1 MEPDKEAQ
9 KVIESSQSGQVIK
22 SLADL
27 RIDKLE
33 TKLSQIEKL
42 NNDLIAANK
51 ELYAFVA
58 NNYTQERPAEQK
70 ASADM
75 SSHEH
80 AYLHASEGNGGAV
93 TYQQNQQNPLAGQ
106 VHEQTHLFANE
117 GNGSAVT
124 YQPSI
129 GVVTPPTAPT
139 DEPNVDNVMK
149 LMGYNSPDGQ

>member
-1 MEPDKEAQ
+1 MEPEKEAQ
-9 KVIESSQSGQVIK
+9 KVIESSQSGQIIK

-33 TKLSQIEKL
+33 NKLSQIEKL
-42 NNDLIAANK
+42 NQDLIAANK

-75 SSHEH
+75 SSH
-80 AYLHASEGNGGAV
+80 
-93 TYQQNQQNPLAGQ
+93 QQNTLAGQ
-106 VHEQTHLFANE
+106 VHEQTHLFASE

-139 DEPNVDNVMK
+139 DEPNVNNVMK
-149 LMGYNSPDGQ
+149 LMGYPQNSPDGQ

>member
-33 TKLSQIEKL
+33 SKLSQIEKL
-42 NNDLIAANK
+42 NQDLIAANK

-58 NNYTQERPAEQK
+58 NNYTQEKPAEQMK

-75 SSHEH
+75 SS
-80 AYLHASEGNGGAV
+80 
-93 TYQQNQQNPLAGQ
+93 QNTLAGQ
-106 VHEQTHLFANE
+106 SHERTHLYASE

-139 DEPNVDNVMK
+139 DEPSVDNVMRI
-149 LMGYNSPDGQ
+149 MGYPQNSPDGQ

>member
-22 SLADL
+22 SLSDL

-58 NNYTQERPAEQK
+58 NNYSQERPAEQK

-93 TYQQNQQNPLAGQ
+93 TYQQNPLAGQ
-106 VHEQTHLFANE
+106 A
-117 GNGSAVT
+117 
-124 YQPSI
+124 QPSI

-139 DEPNVDNVMK
+139 DEPNVNNVMK

>member
-1 MEPDKEAQ
+1 MEPEKEAQ
-9 KVIESSQSGQVIK
+9 KVIESSQSGQIIK

-33 TKLSQIEKL
+33 NKLSQIEKL
-42 NNDLIAANK
+42 NQDLIAANK

-75 SSHEH
+75 SS
-80 AYLHASEGNGGAV
+80 
-93 TYQQNQQNPLAGQ
+93 QDQQNPLAGQ
-106 VHEQTHLFANE
+106 A
-117 GNGSAVT
+117 
-124 YQPSI
+124 QPSI

-139 DEPNVDNVMK
+139 DEPSVDNVMRI
-149 LMGYNSPDGQ
+149 MGYPQNSPDGQ

>member
-22 SLADL
+22 SLSDL

-33 TKLSQIEKL
+33 NKLSQIEKL
-42 NNDLIAANK
+42 NQDLIAANK

-58 NNYTQERPAEQK
+58 NNYSQEKPAEQMK

-75 SSHEH
+75 SSHQE
-80 AYLHASEGNGGAV
+80 N
-93 TYQQNQQNPLAGQ
+93 TLAGQ
-106 VHEQTHLFANE
+106 
-117 GNGSAVT
+117 S
-124 YQPSI
+124 QPSI

-139 DEPNVDNVMK
+139 DEPSVDNVMRI
-149 LMGYNSPDGQ
+149 MGYNSPDGQ

>member
-33 TKLSQIEKL
+33 NKLSQIEKL
-42 NNDLIAANK
+42 NQDLIAANK

-58 NNYTQERPAEQK
+58 NNYSQERPAEQI

-75 SSHEH
+75 SS
-80 AYLHASEGNGGAV
+80 L
-93 TYQQNQQNPLAGQ
+93 QQNPLAGQ
-106 VHEQTHLFANE
+106 VQ
-117 GNGSAVT
+117 
-124 YQPSI
+124 QPSI

>member
-1 MEPDKEAQ
+1 MEPEKEAQ

-42 NNDLIAANK
+42 NQDLIAANK

-58 NNYTQERPAEQK
+58 NNYTQERPAEQMK

-75 SSHEH
+75 SS
-80 AYLHASEGNGGAV
+80 
-93 TYQQNQQNPLAGQ
+93 QDQQNPLAGQ
-106 VHEQTHLFANE
+106 VQ
-117 GNGSAVT
+117 
-124 YQPSI
+124 QPSI

-139 DEPNVDNVMK
+139 DEPSVDNVMRI
-149 LMGYNSPDGQ
+149 MGYNSPDGQ

>member
-9 KVIESSQSGQVIK
+9 KVIESSQSGQIIK

-42 NNDLIAANK
+42 NQDLIAANK

-75 SSHEH
+75 SSH
-80 AYLHASEGNGGAV
+80 
-93 TYQQNQQNPLAGQ
+93 QQNPLAGQ
-106 VHEQTHLFANE
+106 VHEQTHLFASE

>member
-1 MEPDKEAQ
+1 MEPEKEAQ

-22 SLADL
+22 SLSDL

-42 NNDLIAANK
+42 NQDLIAANK

-58 NNYTQERPAEQK
+58 NNYSQERPAEQK

-75 SSHEH
+75 SSH
-80 AYLHASEGNGGAV
+80 
-93 TYQQNQQNPLAGQ
+93 QQNPLAGQ
-106 VHEQTHLFANE
+106 VHEQTHLFASE

-139 DEPNVDNVMK
+139 DEPSVDNVMRI
-149 LMGYNSPDGQ
+149 MGYNSPDGQ

>member
-1 MEPDKEAQ
+1 MEPEKEAQ
-9 KVIESSQSGQVIK
+9 KVIESSQSGQIIK

-42 NNDLIAANK
+42 NQDLIAANK

-58 NNYTQERPAEQK
+58 NNYTQEKPAEQMK

-75 SSHEH
+75 SSH
-80 AYLHASEGNGGAV
+80 
-93 TYQQNQQNPLAGQ
+93 QQNTLAGQ
-106 VHEQTHLFANE
+106 VQ
-117 GNGSAVT
+117 
-124 YQPSI
+124 QPSI
-129 GVVTPPTAPT
+129 GVVTPPTAPV

-149 LMGYNSPDGQ
+149 LMGYPTTSPDGQ

>member
-1 MEPDKEAQ
+1 MEPEKEAQ
-9 KVIESSQSGQVIK
+9 KVIESSQSGQIIK

-33 TKLSQIEKL
+33 NKLSQIEKL
-42 NNDLIAANK
+42 NQDLIAANK

-58 NNYTQERPAEQK
+58 NNYSQEKPAEQMK

-75 SSHEH
+75 SSH
-80 AYLHASEGNGGAV
+80 
-93 TYQQNQQNPLAGQ
+93 QQNTLAGQ
-106 VHEQTHLFANE
+106 P
-117 GNGSAVT
+117 
-124 YQPSI
+124 QPSI

-149 LMGYNSPDGQ
+149 LMGYPTTSPDGQ

>member
-1 MEPDKEAQ
+1 MEPEKEAQ
-9 KVIESSQSGQVIK
+9 KVIESSQSGHVIK
-22 SLADL
+22 SLSDL

-33 TKLSQIEKL
+33 NKLSQIEKL
-42 NNDLIAANK
+42 NQDLIAANK

-75 SSHEH
+75 SS
-80 AYLHASEGNGGAV
+80 
-93 TYQQNQQNPLAGQ
+93 NQQNTLAGQ
-106 VHEQTHLFANE
+106 VHEQTHLFASE

-129 GVVTPPTAPT
+129 GVVTPPTAPV
-139 DEPNVDNVMK
+139 DEPSVDNVMRI
-149 LMGYNSPDGQ
+149 MGYSSPDGQ

>member
-58 NNYTQERPAEQK
+58 NNYTQERPAEQMK

-93 TYQQNQQNPLAGQ
+93 TYQQDQQNTLAGQ
-106 VHEQTHLFANE
+106 VQ
-117 GNGSAVT
+117 
-124 YQPSI
+124 QPSI

-149 LMGYNSPDGQ
+149 LMGYPTTSPDGQ

>member
-22 SLADL
+22 SLSDL

-33 TKLSQIEKL
+33 NKLSQIEKL
-42 NNDLIAANK
+42 NQDLIAANK

-58 NNYTQERPAEQK
+58 NNYTQERPAEQMK

-75 SSHEH
+75 SSH
-80 AYLHASEGNGGAV
+80 
-93 TYQQNQQNPLAGQ
+93 QQNTLAGQ
-106 VHEQTHLFANE
+106 VQ
-117 GNGSAVT
+117 
-124 YQPSI
+124 QPSI

-149 LMGYNSPDGQ
+149 LMGYPTTSPDGQ

>member
-1 MEPDKEAQ
+1 MEPNKEAQ

-22 SLADL
+22 SLSDL

-33 TKLSQIEKL
+33 NKLSQIEKL

-58 NNYTQERPAEQK
+58 NNYSQERPAEQK

-75 SSHEH
+75 SSH
-80 AYLHASEGNGGAV
+80 
-93 TYQQNQQNPLAGQ
+93 QQNPLAGQ
-106 VHEQTHLFANE
+106 VHEQTHLFASE

-149 LMGYNSPDGQ
+149 LMGYPQNSPDGQ

>member
-1 MEPDKEAQ
+1 MAPDKEAQ

-33 TKLSQIEKL
+33 NKLSQIEKL
-42 NNDLIAANK
+42 NQDLIAANK

-58 NNYTQERPAEQK
+58 NNYSQEKPAEQMK

-75 SSHEH
+75 SSH
-80 AYLHASEGNGGAV
+80 
-93 TYQQNQQNPLAGQ
+93 QQNTLAGQ
-106 VHEQTHLFANE
+106 
-117 GNGSAVT
+117 S
-124 YQPSI
+124 QPSI

-139 DEPNVDNVMK
+139 DEPSIDNVMK

>member
-22 SLADL
+22 SLSEL

-42 NNDLIAANK
+42 NQDLIAANK

-58 NNYTQERPAEQK
+58 NNYSQERPAEQK

-75 SSHEH
+75 SSQ
-80 AYLHASEGNGGAV
+80 SN
-93 TYQQNQQNPLAGQ
+93 NLAGQ
-106 VHEQTHLFANE
+106 VHEQTHLFASE

-129 GVVTPPTAPT
+129 GVVTPPTAPI
-139 DEPNVDNVMK
+139 DEPSVDNVMRI
-149 LMGYNSPDGQ
+149 MGYPQNSPDGQ

>member
-1 MEPDKEAQ
+1 MEPEKEAQ

-33 TKLSQIEKL
+33 SKLSQIEKL
-42 NNDLIAANK
+42 NQDLIAANK

-58 NNYTQERPAEQK
+58 NNYSQERPAEQK

-93 TYQQNQQNPLAGQ
+93 TYQQDQQNPLAGQ
-106 VHEQTHLFANE
+106 VQ
-117 GNGSAVT
+117 
-124 YQPSI
+124 QPSI

-139 DEPNVDNVMK
+139 DEPNVDNVMRI
-149 LMGYNSPDGQ
+149 MGYNSPDGQ

>member
-1 MEPDKEAQ
+1 MEANKEAQ

-22 SLADL
+22 SLSDL

-58 NNYTQERPAEQK
+58 NNYTQERPAEQI

-75 SSHEH
+75 SSH
-80 AYLHASEGNGGAV
+80 
-93 TYQQNQQNPLAGQ
+93 QQNPLAGQ
-106 VHEQTHLFANE
+106 VQ
-117 GNGSAVT
+117 
-124 YQPSI
+124 QPSI
-129 GVVTPPTAPT
+129 GVVTSPTAPT
-139 DEPNVDNVMK
+139 DEPSVDNVMRI
-149 LMGYNSPDGQ
+149 MGYPQNSPDGQ

>member
-1 MEPDKEAQ
+1 MEANKEAQ

-22 SLADL
+22 SLSDL

-33 TKLSQIEKL
+33 SKLSQIEKL
-42 NNDLIAANK
+42 NQDLIAANK

-58 NNYTQERPAEQK
+58 NNYSQEKPAEQMK

-93 TYQQNQQNPLAGQ
+93 TYQQNQQNTLAGQ
-106 VHEQTHLFANE
+106 VQ
-117 GNGSAVT
+117 
-124 YQPSI
+124 QPSI

-139 DEPNVDNVMK
+139 DEPSVDNVMRI
-149 LMGYNSPDGQ
+149 MGYPQNSPDGQ

>member
-22 SLADL
+22 SLSDL

-42 NNDLIAANK
+42 NQDLIAANK

-58 NNYTQERPAEQK
+58 NNYTQEKPAEQMK

-75 SSHEH
+75 SSH
-80 AYLHASEGNGGAV
+80 
-93 TYQQNQQNPLAGQ
+93 QQNTLAGQ
-106 VHEQTHLFANE
+106 
-117 GNGSAVT
+117 S
-124 YQPSI
+124 QPSI

-149 LMGYNSPDGQ
+149 LMGYPTTSPDGQ

>member
-1 MEPDKEAQ
+1 MEANKEAQ

-75 SSHEH
+75 SSH
-80 AYLHASEGNGGAV
+80 
-93 TYQQNQQNPLAGQ
+93 QNNLAGQ
-106 VHEQTHLFANE
+106 VHEQTHLFASE

-129 GVVTPPTAPT
+129 GVITPPTAPM
-139 DEPNVDNVMK
+139 DEPSVDNVMRI
-149 LMGYNSPDGQ
+149 MGYNSPDGQ

>member
-1 MEPDKEAQ
+1 MEPEKEAQ
-9 KVIESSQSGQVIK
+9 KVIESSQSGQIIK

-42 NNDLIAANK
+42 NQDLIAANK

-75 SSHEH
+75 SSH
-80 AYLHASEGNGGAV
+80 
-93 TYQQNQQNPLAGQ
+93 QQNTLAGQ
-106 VHEQTHLFANE
+106 
-117 GNGSAVT
+117 S
-124 YQPSI
+124 QPSI

-139 DEPNVDNVMK
+139 DEPSVDNVMK
-149 LMGYNSPDGQ
+149 LMGYPTTSPDGQ

>member
-1 MEPDKEAQ
+1 MEPEKEAQ

-22 SLADL
+22 SLSDL

-33 TKLSQIEKL
+33 SKLSQIEKL

-58 NNYTQERPAEQK
+58 NNYSQERPAEQK

-75 SSHEH
+75 SSH
-80 AYLHASEGNGGAV
+80 
-93 TYQQNQQNPLAGQ
+93 QQNPLAGQ
-106 VHEQTHLFANE
+106 VQ
-117 GNGSAVT
+117 
-124 YQPSI
+124 QPSI

-139 DEPNVDNVMK
+139 DEPSVNNVMRI
-149 LMGYNSPDGQ
+149 MGYPQNSPDGQ

>member
-1 MEPDKEAQ
+1 MEPEKEAQ

-33 TKLSQIEKL
+33 SKLSQIEKL

-58 NNYTQERPAEQK
+58 NNYSQEKPAEQMK

-75 SSHEH
+75 SS
-80 AYLHASEGNGGAV
+80 
-93 TYQQNQQNPLAGQ
+93 NQQNTLAGQ
-106 VHEQTHLFANE
+106 
-117 GNGSAVT
+117 S
-124 YQPSI
+124 QPSI

-139 DEPNVDNVMK
+139 DEPSVDNVMRI
-149 LMGYNSPDGQ
+149 MGYNSPDGQ

>member
-1 MEPDKEAQ
+1 MEPEKEAQ

-42 NNDLIAANK
+42 NQDLIAANK

-58 NNYTQERPAEQK
+58 NNYSQERPAEQK

-93 TYQQNQQNPLAGQ
+93 TYQQDQQNTLAGQ
-106 VHEQTHLFANE
+106 
-117 GNGSAVT
+117 S
-124 YQPSI
+124 QPSI

-139 DEPNVDNVMK
+139 DEPNVDNVMRI
-149 LMGYNSPDGQ
+149 MGYNSPDGQ

>member
-1 MEPDKEAQ
+1 MEPEKEAQ
-9 KVIESSQSGQVIK
+9 KVIESSQSGQVVK

-42 NNDLIAANK
+42 NQDLIAANK
-51 ELYAFVA
+51 ELYAFVG

-75 SSHEH
+75 SS
-80 AYLHASEGNGGAV
+80 
-93 TYQQNQQNPLAGQ
+93 QNQQNPLAGQ
-106 VHEQTHLFANE
+106 VQ
-117 GNGSAVT
+117 
-124 YQPSI
+124 QPSI
-129 GVVTPPTAPT
+129 GVVTPPTAPM
-139 DEPNVDNVMK
+139 DEPNPDNVMK

>member
-1 MEPDKEAQ
+1 MEPEKEAQ

-33 TKLSQIEKL
+33 SKLSQIEKL
-42 NNDLIAANK
+42 NQDLIAANK

-58 NNYTQERPAEQK
+58 NNYSQERPAEQK

-93 TYQQNQQNPLAGQ
+93 TYQQDQQNTLAGQ
-106 VHEQTHLFANE
+106 
-117 GNGSAVT
+117 S
-124 YQPSI
+124 QPSI
-129 GVVTPPTAPT
+129 GVVIPPTAPT
-139 DEPNVDNVMK
+139 DEPSVDNVMRI
-149 LMGYNSPDGQ
+149 MGYNSPDGQ

>member
-1 MEPDKEAQ
+1 MEPEKEAQ
-9 KVIESSQSGQVIK
+9 KVIESSQSGQIIK

-33 TKLSQIEKL
+33 NKLSQIEKL

-75 SSHEH
+75 SSH
-80 AYLHASEGNGGAV
+80 
-93 TYQQNQQNPLAGQ
+93 QQNTLAGQ
-106 VHEQTHLFANE
+106 A
-117 GNGSAVT
+117 
-124 YQPSI
+124 QPSI

-139 DEPNVDNVMK
+139 DEPSVDNVMRI
-149 LMGYNSPDGQ
+149 MGYPQNSPDGQ

>member
-75 SSHEH
+75 SSH
-80 AYLHASEGNGGAV
+80 
-93 TYQQNQQNPLAGQ
+93 QQNPLAGQ
-106 VHEQTHLFANE
+106 VHEQTHLFASE

-139 DEPNVDNVMK
+139 DEPSVDNVMRI
-149 LMGYNSPDGQ
+149 MGYPQNSPDGQ

>member
-1 MEPDKEAQ
+1 MEPEKEAQ

-42 NNDLIAANK
+42 NQDLIAANK

-58 NNYTQERPAEQK
+58 NNYSQERPAEQK

-75 SSHEH
+75 SSH
-80 AYLHASEGNGGAV
+80 
-93 TYQQNQQNPLAGQ
+93 QQNPLAGQ
-106 VHEQTHLFANE
+106 VQ
-117 GNGSAVT
+117 
-124 YQPSI
+124 QPSI
-129 GVVTPPTAPT
+129 GVVIPPTAPT

-149 LMGYNSPDGQ
+149 MMGYPQNSPDGQ

>member
-1 MEPDKEAQ
+1 MEANKEAQ
-9 KVIESSQSGQVIK
+9 KVIESSQSGQVVK

-58 NNYTQERPAEQK
+58 NNYSQEKPAEQMK

-75 SSHEH
+75 SSH
-80 AYLHASEGNGGAV
+80 
-93 TYQQNQQNPLAGQ
+93 QQNTLAGQ
-106 VHEQTHLFANE
+106 
-117 GNGSAVT
+117 S
-124 YQPSI
+124 QPSI
-129 GVVTPPTAPT
+129 GVVTPPTSPI
-139 DEPNVDNVMK
+139 DEPSVDNVMRI
-149 LMGYNSPDGQ
+149 MGYPQNSPDGQ

>member
-1 MEPDKEAQ
+1 MEPEKEAQ

-33 TKLSQIEKL
+33 SKLSQIEKL
-42 NNDLIAANK
+42 NQDLIAANK

-58 NNYTQERPAEQK
+58 NNYSQERPAEQK

-93 TYQQNQQNPLAGQ
+93 TYQQDQQNPLAGQ
-106 VHEQTHLFANE
+106 VQ
-117 GNGSAVT
+117 
-124 YQPSI
+124 QPSI

-139 DEPNVDNVMK
+139 DEPSVDNVMRI
-149 LMGYNSPDGQ
+149 MGYNSLDGQ

>member
-22 SLADL
+22 SLADV

-33 TKLSQIEKL
+33 SKLSQIEKL
-42 NNDLIAANK
+42 NNDLIAANR

-75 SSHEH
+75 SSH
-80 AYLHASEGNGGAV
+80 
-93 TYQQNQQNPLAGQ
+93 QQNPLAGQ
-106 VHEQTHLFANE
+106 VQ
-117 GNGSAVT
+117 
-124 YQPSI
+124 QPSI

-139 DEPNVDNVMK
+139 DEPSVDNVMK
-149 LMGYNSPDGQ
+149 LMGYPTTSPDGQ

>member
-58 NNYTQERPAEQK
+58 NNYSQERPAEQK

-75 SSHEH
+75 SSQ
-80 AYLHASEGNGGAV
+80 SN
-93 TYQQNQQNPLAGQ
+93 NLAGQ
-106 VHEQTHLFANE
+106 VQ
-117 GNGSAVT
+117 
-124 YQPSI
+124 QPSI
-129 GVVTPPTAPT
+129 GVVTPPTTPV
-139 DEPNVDNVMK
+139 DEPSVNNVMK
-149 LMGYNSPDGQ
+149 IMGYPQSSPDGQ